1 MLITSCLFMV
11 KAPTIFK
18 CFGSALQKAPVAQCS
33 LGLRVTLARSQLLS
47 AHKGIHLIATGIFS
61 PCCAAL
67 EVVWQAG
74 LAVLPAQGSQLHL
87 TAGSVI
93 HVLPIVPDTVQDLPC
108 SLCLSPTLGTC
119 FLIFRVHSDTSL
131 PVP

>member
-1 MLITSCLFMV
+1 MV

-74 LAVLPAQGSQLHL
+74 LAVLPAQGPQLHL

-93 HVLPIVPDTVQDLPC
+93 HVLSNSAWYSAGFALLSV
-108 SLCLSPTLGTC
+108 SLTYFGHLLLDFQGP
-119 FLIFRVHSDTSL
+119 
-131 PVP
+131 